1 MTIMTIEQVAAEH
14 ARLGAIIAALQTPA
28 PAAPTLLLLPET
40 SIELHP
46 GERYAGPVLNE
57 HGLLSHHLVLLPGD
71 ADDLDWTAAKQWA
84 KEAGGELPTRQEQAL
99 LFANLKSEFEGAYY
113 WSSEEYSSSY
123 AWNQGFYHGL
133 QYYLSKSAESRARA
147 VRRFTP

>member
-14 ARLGAIIAALQTPA
+14 ARLGAIIAALQAPA
-28 PAAPTLLLLPET
+28 PAEPTLLLLSET
-40 SIELHP
+40 TIEMRP
-46 GERYAGPVLNE
+46 GERYAGIVLDQD
-57 HGLLSHHLVLLPGD
+57 GLISHHLVLLPGD

-99 LFANLKSEFEGAYY
+99 LFANLKSEFEASCY
-113 WSSEEYSSSY
+113 WSSEEYSSSG
-123 AWNQGFYHGL
+123 AWYQDFDDGL
-133 QYYLSKSAESRARA
+133 QHYIKSAELRARA